1 MERQSETGNFLES
14 VETSV
19 ETKQDV
25 FVVVFVVLQEQPEV
39 VCSLAMANGQKLVL
53 SAVQTVQGRTRFLPS
68 NR

>member
-25 FVVVFVVLQEQPEV
+25 FVVFVVLQEQPEI
-39 VCSLAMANGQKLVL
+39 VCSLAMAKN
-53 SAVQTVQGRTRFLPS
+53 
-68 NR
+68 